1 MAKLGLKPLKC
12 PVLRVIGE
20 VLTAVVVAQLDAIGC
35 VRGAHTKAAVDG
47 LGDRFVGGKAVAAF
61 ADTSGPQQK
70 HALQAINSAGVGEVA
85 ALMCA
90 TFARQMGLARAMHG
104 VFNFMVTPFH
114 ASLKLNAEG
123 LQKNILHHA
132 AYQID

>member
-1 MAKLGLKPLKC
+1 M
-12 PVLRVIGE
+12 
-20 VLTAVVVAQLDAIGC
+20 VVAQLDAIGG
-35 VRGAHTKAAVDG
+35 VRGAHTDAAVDG
-47 LGDRFVGGKAVAAF
+47 LGDRFAGGKAVAAF
-61 ADTSGPQQK
+61 ADTSGPQQT
-70 HALQAINSAGVGEVA
+70 HALQAIVGEVA